1 MSAHGV
7 GKAERSTADYVR
19 LLVERVPSMLAYWDR
34 DLLCRYANPAYAR
47 WFGVDPQRLV
57 GTSLSGLLGPALF
70 AKNEPY
76 IRAALRGE
84 QQVFERVVPG
94 PGGVNRHSLATY
106 IPDIV
111 DGRTL
116 GFIAHVTEVSPLKDT
131 EERLRSEIAQ
141 RERANELLRRS
152 ESALREAQRLGRI
165 GSWDWAFNQERM
177 EWSEEMYRIY
187 GRDPAQPPPTYLE
200 LEALYTPESWTRLL
214 DAISMSIESGK
225 PFQIEA
231 EYRRPDGGTGWVEA
245 RGEAVRDADGKI
257 ERFRGTVLEITPRRQ
272 MEQARIRQQVAEAA
286 NRNKTALL
294 SWVSHDMRTPLNGIL
309 GVAQLC
315 LADPS
320 LAPKHREWSEIVLRS
335 GQHMLEL
342 VDEFL
347 DLAAA
352 EAGQIALRASEF
364 DLLALLRDSLTQA
377 GHAARER
384 GPIEL
389 TGPPADAPPIVMVG
403 DPKRIKQVID
413 NLLSNAVKYTPVGGA
428 VAAGATVHGETVEL
442 VVRDTG
448 IGISADQA
456 QNLFVAFE
464 RLGAER
470 RGIAGTGLGLAF
482 TKRIVEL
489 MGGRIE
495 VHSRPGEGSEF
506 RVELPRV
513 RR

>member
-1 MSAHGV
+1 
-7 GKAERSTADYVR
+7 
-19 LLVERVPSMLAYWDR
+19 
-34 DLLCRYANPAYAR
+34 
-47 WFGVDPQRLV
+47 
-57 GTSLSGLLGPALF
+57 LGPALY
-70 AKNEPY
+70 AMNEPH

-84 QQVFERVVPG
+84 QPVFERVVPG
-94 PGGVNRHSLATY
+94 PDGVRRHSLATY

-111 DGRTL
+111 DGRVI

-141 RERANELLRRS
+141 RERAYELLRHS

-165 GSWDWAFNQERM
+165 GSWDWAFKQERM
-177 EWSEEMYRIY
+177 EWSEEMYRLY
-187 GRDPAQPPPTYLE
+187 GRDPALPPPAYLE
-200 LEALYTPESWTRLL
+200 LESMYTPESWTRLL
-214 DAISMSIESGK
+214 AAISQSIDSGE
-225 PFQIEA
+225 PFQIEV

-245 RGEAVRDADGKI
+245 RGEAVRSDDGKI

-272 MEQARIRQQVAEAA
+272 MEEARIRQQVAEAA

-294 SWVSHDMRTPLNGIL
+294 SWISHDMRTPLNGIL

-315 LADPS
+315 LAEPD
-320 LAPKHREWSEIVLRS
+320 LTPKHREWAEIVMRS

-352 EAGQIALRASEF
+352 EAGQIAFRAVEL
-364 DLLALLRDSLTQA
+364 DLVTLLRESLAQA
-377 GHAARER
+377 AHAARQR

-389 TGPPADAPPIVMVG
+389 TGPPADAPPIAMVG

-413 NLLSNAVKYTPVGGA
+413 NLLSNAVKYTPGGGA
-428 VAAGATVHGETVEL
+428 VTANAIERAETVEL

-448 IGISADQA
+448 IGMSTDQM

-464 RLGAER
+464 RLGAAR

-489 MGGRIE
+489 MGGRIQ
-495 VHSRPGEGSEF
+495 VSSRPGEGSEF
-506 RVELPRV
+506 RVELPRS